1 MFSTRDPVDLESRL
15 IVIACANALA
25 FGLFSWD
32 KWMSKWKK
40 RRVPESSLLAVTLF
54 GGEVGAICAMLL
66 VRHKT
71 RKSSFL
77 WKFWP
82 SFVVGVVLTVVFI
95 RARF

>member
-1 MFSTRDPVDLESRL
+1 MDLESRL
-15 IVIACANALA
+15 IVIACANVLA

-32 KWMSKWKK
+32 KRMSKWKK
-40 RRVPESSLLAVTLF
+40 LRVPESTLLAVTLL
-54 GGEVGAICAMLL
+54 GVEVGAICAMLL

-71 RKSSFL
+71 RKNSFF